1 MKHPNISAAACLTAF
16 LAALSWVS
24 PAAAEPAFDGQQLRR
39 LKAGEVLISVSPDPE
54 GATGLIEAD
63 IDIEAAPSTVWAIML
78 DCARSKRMAPSLKS
92 CRVLSATPDGR
103 SDVREH
109 VVQWVWPLPPVRSV
123 FRSDY
128 IPFQRIAFQLV
139 EGDLAYLQGSWTLE
153 PLMQGTAT
161 RLSYR
166 ARITPGWPVPGPL
179 VRSAIEA
186 DVPKTLLAL
195 RREVTGRD

>member
-1 MKHPNISAAACLTAF
+1 MKLRFISAAACLTA
-16 LAALSWVS
+16 LSWVAL
-24 PAAAEPAFDGQQLRR
+24 AAAEPAFDGQQLRR
-39 LKAGEVLISVSPDPE
+39 LKAGEVLISVSPDPQ
-54 GATGLIEAD
+54 GATGLIEAT
-63 IDIEAAPSTVWAIML
+63 IDIEAASSTVWAIML
-78 DCARSKRMAPSLKS
+78 DCESSKRIIPSLKS
-92 CRVLSATPDGR
+92 CRVLRGTPDGR

-109 VVQWVWPLPPVRSV
+109 VVQWIWPLPPVRSV

-139 EGDLAYLQGSWTLE
+139 EGDLAYLKGSWTLE
-153 PLMQGTAT
+153 PLLQGTAT

-186 DVPKTLLAL
+186 DVPKTLVAL
-195 RREVTGRD
+195 RREATGRE